1 MPTDEILHVISK
13 KGKMIQDVFYPI
25 YISLVERYYDEFD
38 SVNINESLIEVCYN
52 ATRTVIERIINNQS
66 YYANVIYLSQRSL
79 ERARKDLGTMPRLD
93 YSDIDNAEH
102 LRHIE
107 ELCAFPL

>member
-1 MPTDEILHVISK
+1 MTTDEIIHMIEK
-13 KGKMIQDVFYPI
+13 RGKMVKDVFYPM
-25 YISLVERYYDEFD
+25 YIILVEKYYDDID
-38 SVNINESLIEVCYN
+38 SVNINDSLMEVCYN

-66 YYANVIYLSQRSL
+66 YYAEIIYLSQRSL

>member
-1 MPTDEILHVISK
+1 MTTDEILDMIIR
-13 KGKMIQDVFYPI
+13 KGKMVQDVFYPM
-25 YISLVERYYDEFD
+25 YILLVEKYYDD
-38 SVNINESLIEVCYN
+38 IYSGNINDSLIEVCYN

-66 YYANVIYLSQRSL
+66 YYANEIYLSQRSL

-93 YSDIDNAEH
+93 YSDNDNADN

-107 ELCAFPL
+107 ELCTCTL

>member
-1 MPTDEILHVISK
+1 MTTDEIIRMIEK
-13 KGKMIQDVFYPI
+13 RGKMVKDVFFPM
-25 YISLVERYYDEFD
+25 YIVLVEKYYDDID
-38 SVNINESLIEVCYN
+38 SVNINNSLMEVCYN

-66 YYANVIYLSQRSL
+66 YYAEIIYLSQRSL
-79 ERARKDLGTMPRLD
+79 ERARKDLATMPRLD

>member
-1 MPTDEILHVISK
+1 MTTDEILNMIIK
-13 KGKMIQDVFYPI
+13 KGKMVQDVFYPM
-25 YISLVERYYDEFD
+25 YILLVEKYYDEID
-38 SVNINESLIEVCYN
+38 SVNINDSLIEVCYN

-66 YYANVIYLSQRSL
+66 YYADKIYLSQRSL
-79 ERARKDLGTMPRLD
+79 ERARKDLETMPILE